1 MASTA
6 AELFGSIAA
15 DDVEGVRALLE
26 EQPWLAVERDD
37 EGVSALMRARYQ
49 MDKALVAA
57 VRPHVPELDV
67 FESAAFG
74 DLDRLSELLA
84 ADPSLVEAWSADG
97 FTPLHL
103 AAFFGQVDAARLLL
117 ARGARVDPPGRGWMT
132 GTPLHA
138 AAAGS
143 HVTIVAML
151 LEAGADPNTR
161 QRHGFTPLHSAA
173 ANGDLASVEAL
184 LSAGADLDA
193 VNDDGATPLALAE
206 GSGDLVVGDV
216 LRAAGAGG

>member
-6 AELFGSIAA
+6 GELFDRIAA
-15 DDVEGVRALLE
+15 DDVDGVQALLG

-37 EGVSALMRARYQ
+37 EGVSALLRARYQ
-49 MDKALVAA
+49 MDRALVAA
-57 VRPHVPELDV
+57 VRAHVDTFDV
-67 FESAAFG
+67 FVAATFG
-74 DLDRLSELLA
+74 DLDRLSELLGE
-84 ADPSLVEAWSADG
+84 DPDLVDGWSADG

-103 AAFFGQVDAARLLL
+103 AAFFGQSDAVRLLL
-117 ARGARVDPPGRGWMT
+117 ARGAPCDPPGRGWMT

-143 HVTIVAML
+143 HATIVAML

-161 QRHGFTPLHSAA
+161 QRHGFTPLHAAA

-184 LSAGADLDA
+184 IDAGADLGA
-193 VNDDGATPLALAE
+193 RNDDGATPLVLAE
-206 GSGDLVVGDV
+206 ASGDLVVSDA
-216 LRAAGAGG
+216 LRVAAGG